1 MNLQS
6 MTSPSARTLIAAAA
20 VALTALQA
28 LSLGQLASPDTPT
41 VMLERVQ
48 VVGQREALPSVDVAQ
63 RAAADCDGAH
73 C

>member
-6 MTSPSARTLIAAAA
+6 MTSPSTRTLIAVAA

-28 LSLGQLASPDTPT
+28 LGLAQLAAPDTPT
-41 VMLERVQ
+41 VMLDRVQ
-48 VVGQREALPSVDVAQ
+48 IVGQREALPSVDVAQ
-63 RAAADCDGAH
+63 LAAPACNGAH